1 MTPGVT
7 REMIRL
13 GVAARVARGVTRE
26 AIGSCRYAV
35 SD

>member
-13 GVAARVARGVTRE
+13 SVATRVARGMTRE
-26 AIGSCRYAV
+26 AISSFRYAV